1 MERGAVMRILYFS
14 DVHLEV
20 RERQGPSSWTGV
32 LPLGFG
38 PDLSAFVGRV
48 DLLVLAG
55 DIGRLRSTRNV
66 SPLSYAQQAAAFL
79 GCRVIL
85 VPGNHEYYRGS
96 FDGDRAALLAAE
108 IPGVTV
114 LDRGEA
120 RIGALR
126 VLGATLW
133 TDYAVTGDPA
143 AAMAIA
149 AAASEIYDH
158 RLIRR
163 HRDGAAF
170 APADAL
176 AEHQLSR
183 SWLAAKLATPHA
195 GPTLVVTH
203 HVPHPAACH
212 PVHGLNEL
220 APAFC
225 SDCTEL
231 IAAAGSAGTV
241 AWIYGHHH
249 WSQAIEV
256 HGLPLLSAQPGY
268 PGEDSGWTGPGGFD
282 I

>member
-1 MERGAVMRILYFS
+1 MRILYFS

-20 RERQGPSSWTGV
+20 RERQAPSSWTGV

-143 AAMAIA
+143 AAMAA
-149 AAASEIYDH
+149 AAGEIYDH

-163 HRDGAAF
+163 HRDGAGF

-176 AEHQLSR
+176 GEHQLSR

-203 HVPHPAACH
+203 HVPHPY
-212 PVHGLNEL
+212 
-220 APAFC
+220 APPRRQQCRDWAPSPRSF
-225 SDCTEL
+225 
-231 IAAAGSAGTV
+231 
-241 AWIYGHHH
+241 
-249 WSQAIEV
+249 
-256 HGLPLLSAQPGY
+256 
-268 PGEDSGWTGPGGFD
+268 
-282 I
+282 

>member
-1 MERGAVMRILYFS
+1 MRILYFS

-20 RERQGPSSWTGV
+20 RERQAPSSWTGV

-108 IPGVTV
+108 IPDVTV

-126 VLGATLW
+126 VLGATLPRPSPGHRA
-133 TDYAVTGDPA
+133 TTCRQSSARRSPQRCTCRAVCSSVCFRQHYCCRP
-143 AAMAIA
+143 
-149 AAASEIYDH
+149 S
-158 RLIRR
+158 LV
-163 HRDGAAF
+163 
-170 APADAL
+170 P
-176 AEHQLSR
+176 R
-183 SWLAAKLATPHA
+183 S
-195 GPTLVVTH
+195 
-203 HVPHPAACH
+203 
-212 PVHGLNEL
+212 
-220 APAFC
+220 
-225 SDCTEL
+225 
-231 IAAAGSAGTV
+231 
-241 AWIYGHHH
+241 
-249 WSQAIEV
+249 
-256 HGLPLLSAQPGY
+256 
-268 PGEDSGWTGPGGFD
+268 GG
-282 I
+282 